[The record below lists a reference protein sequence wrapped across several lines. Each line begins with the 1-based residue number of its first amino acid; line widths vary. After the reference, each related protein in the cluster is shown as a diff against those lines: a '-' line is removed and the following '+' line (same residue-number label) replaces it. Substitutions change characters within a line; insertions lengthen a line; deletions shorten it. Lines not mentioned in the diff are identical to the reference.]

1 MEEVLEKKMLET
13 ILKVAKEIGYEQ
25 AELEVA
31 ADNKNAI
38 ALYEKLGFKQYGC
51 FPDNMKYSNGKYA
64 DAYWL
69 MRKL

>member
-1 MEEVLEKKMLET
+1 M
-13 ILKVAKEIGYEQ
+13 
-25 AELEVA
+25 A